1 MITIALIKIK
11 LKYYWVFNE
20 IIFSTNK
27 MKKIALLFLTCGDL
41 NQPKIWNKF
50 IDSRY
55 NIYNHCKHPEKIK
68 EGPLYNTQITNTID
82 THWGTWTIVQATLNL
97 LTEALKNQE
106 NYKFV
111 LISESCIPICSSNE
125 IYNFLTKDDHSY
137 IYAYKANLERFN
149 YLLDPAYISKDSFT
163 KQSQW
168 MTLNRELASFA
179 VQKQHELLNYYKMFS
194 PDEHFFV
201 NLFLKYN
208 LPFKNQELT
217 FCDWSQNEFHPKEFQ
232 VLTTNQLNTFRKK
245 GFLFLRKVSKTT
257 KFVKPTRF
265 IFLIIIILLIILFL
279 VLLINYL

>member
-1 MITIALIKIK
+1 
-11 LKYYWVFNE
+11 
-20 IIFSTNK
+20 

-50 IDSRY
+50 IDSWY

-111 LISESCIPICSSNE
+111 LISESCIPICSSNY

-265 IFLIIIILLIILFL
+265 IFLIILLVIILILVFCF
-279 VLLINYL
+279 IFKT